1 MRARIYT
8 RKSKILQKGIDRPF
22 GIGRITCYAARG
34 YGGVRDPELAIAEAP
49 GNNGYDNLRKSR
61 KKSLTDNTQRH
72 IVIEHVAR
80 GDLGCESKTCL

>member
-1 MRARIYT
+1 M
-8 RKSKILQKGIDRPF
+8 
-22 GIGRITCYAARG
+22 
-34 YGGVRDPELAIAEAP
+34 AIAEAP